1 MLVCANKI
9 QYNTIF
15 DRFKMGLSM
24 LGVMDAIEKKPDVM
38 RELFV
43 YSLRPLDAT
52 TFENLFSIQWSEP
65 GSNRNQAEKRTF
77 THFRDLL
84 QDLEGRF

>member
-1 MLVCANKI
+1 
-9 QYNTIF
+9 
-15 DRFKMGLSM
+15 M
-24 LGVMDAIEKKPDVM
+24 LGVMDAIDKKPDVM

-65 GSNRNQAEKRTF
+65 GSNRNQAEKRTL

-84 QDLEGRF
+84 QDLEGRFWSVYHKEKHTDYLYTLQEQPGI